1 MGLNSILQQKKMSIT
16 TTTEVNTLA
25 IENAPL
31 GSGGGGGSSLA
42 HGNWPND
49 EEPEV
54 IPPGNQLPRPP
65 APSDVIALRRRAQD
79 SARKK
84 ATSLAAA
91 SLAGLDILAASTGRS
106 VELSA
111 TGGAQQQPPQVD
123 THGEGQGPLS
133 PLQEP
138 VGGAGS
144 LYPKLPGVDELGD
157 QESLQNVDPSEVPG
171 GTDGGNTSQ
180 EFMINNNNLHHFPDD
195 EDEVGMDVDDESAS
209 SEEDD
214 HNYYPV
220 HGENHP
226 HITER
231 RSRRSMHFPNR
242 DLGQV
247 DVLTRQDQEGPEAT
261 ANDQNVAVEAALMGA
276 FQDPPGPFVI
286 PKAPNGTRRPV
297 PPNVVTTAGRAMAAN
312 RGGRAGRGSTTK
324 RAHSASGTPA
334 NKARRSGEPPAGPP
348 APPPPGGGGGNG
360 GGNGGPP
367 HPPPGPPQANGG
379 AGGPGGG
386 DPGNNPPGGG
396 GRGPYPGPGGLAD
409 DLVRQYRKSIP
420 SKLYEIPKL
429 TDLSDTNFVSWL
441 QKGNEN

>member
-1 MGLNSILQQKKMSIT
+1 MSTT

-42 HGNWPND
+42 HGNWPN

-54 IPPGNQLPRPP
+54 IPPGNQLPRTP
-65 APSDVIALRRRAQD
+65 APSDVIALRRRVQD
-79 SARKK
+79 SASKK

-133 PLQEP
+133 PIQEP

-144 LYPKLPGVDELGD
+144 LYPKLPGVDEFGELGD
-157 QESLQNVDPSEVPG
+157 QESLQTADPSEVPG

-180 EFMINNNNLHHFPDD
+180 EFMMNNNNLHHFPDD

-261 ANDQNVAVEAALMGA
+261 ANDQNVAVEAALMEA
-276 FQDPPGPFVI
+276 FQDVRSYVI
-286 PKAPNGTRRPV
+286 PKGPNGTRRPV

-348 APPPPGGGGGNG
+348 APPPPGGGGGGNG

-367 HPPPGPPQANGG
+367 NPPPGPPQANGG

>member
-1 MGLNSILQQKKMSIT
+1 MGLNSILQQKKMSTT

-42 HGNWPND
+42 HGNWPN

-54 IPPGNQLPRPP
+54 IPPGNQLPRTP
-65 APSDVIALRRRAQD
+65 APSDVIALRRRVQD
-79 SARKK
+79 SASKK

-144 LYPKLPGVDELGD
+144 LYPNLPGVDGLGD

-195 EDEVGMDVDDESAS
+195 EDEVEMDVDDESAS

-261 ANDQNVAVEAALMGA
+261 ANDQNVAVEAALMEA
-276 FQDPPGPFVI
+276 FQDVMSYVI
-286 PKAPNGTRRPV
+286 PKGPNGTRRPV

-348 APPPPGGGGGNG
+348 APPPPGGGGGGNG

-367 HPPPGPPQANGG
+367 NPPPGPPQANGG

-409 DLVRQYRKSIP
+409 DMVRQYRKSIP

>member
-1 MGLNSILQQKKMSIT
+1 MSTT

-42 HGNWPND
+42 HGNWPN

-54 IPPGNQLPRPP
+54 IPPGNQLPRTP
-65 APSDVIALRRRAQD
+65 APSDVIALRRRVQD
-79 SARKK
+79 SASKK

-133 PLQEP
+133 PIQEP

-144 LYPKLPGVDELGD
+144 LYPKLPGVDEFGELGD
-157 QESLQNVDPSEVPG
+157 QESLQTADPSEVPG

-276 FQDPPGPFVI
+276 FQDPPGSYVI
-286 PKAPNGTRRPV
+286 PKGPNGTRRPV

-348 APPPPGGGGGNG
+348 APPPP
-360 GGNGGPP
+360 
-367 HPPPGPPQANGG
+367 
-379 AGGPGGG
+379 
-386 DPGNNPPGGG
+386 
-396 GRGPYPGPGGLAD
+396 R
-409 DLVRQYRKSIP
+409 
-420 SKLYEIPKL
+420 
-429 TDLSDTNFVSWL
+429 WWWWWW
-441 QKGNEN
+441 

>member
-1 MGLNSILQQKKMSIT
+1 MSTT

-25 IENAPL
+25 IEHAPL

-42 HGNWPND
+42 HGNWPN

-54 IPPGNQLPRPP
+54 IPPGNQLPRTP
-65 APSDVIALRRRAQD
+65 APSDVIALRRRVQE
-79 SARKK
+79 SASKK

-111 TGGAQQQPPQVD
+111 TGGVQQQPPQVD

-144 LYPKLPGVDELGD
+144 LYPKLPGVDEFGELGD
-157 QESLQNVDPSEVPG
+157 QESLQTADPSEVPG

-180 EFMINNNNLHHFPDD
+180 EFMMNNNNLHHFPDD

-261 ANDQNVAVEAALMGA
+261 ANDQNVAVEAALMEA
-276 FQDPPGPFVI
+276 FQDVRSYVI
-286 PKAPNGTRRPV
+286 PKGPNGTRRPV

-348 APPPPGGGGGNG
+348 APPPPGGGGGGGNG

-367 HPPPGPPQANGG
+367 NPPPGPPQANGG